1 MEKLMGNIQK
11 GPVLVAS
18 GETLKG
24 LEAAKWIASKS
35 KEAHNLLG
43 ADAEAQKE
51 VGKILQAS

>member
-1 MEKLMGNIQK
+1 MEKLMRKIQK
-11 GPVLVAS
+11 GPVLIAS

-51 VGKILQAS
+51 VGIF